1 MKKFSNIG
9 SIHTLSYELKNLVI
23 NKDFL
28 SHFDESEYI
37 SKDENELRHLFING
51 RCESVCRWI
60 SGIFNDVE
68 FYLLYIDNDNYHLFM
83 KQNDMF
89 YDGYN
94 YDGVNDIN
102 QLEYVKLHSCNKH
115 YDVYYISTGEFDRD
129 ITKSILNDK
138 N

>member
-1 MKKFSNIG
+1 
-9 SIHTLSYELKNLVI
+9 
-23 NKDFL
+23 
-28 SHFDESEYI
+28 
-37 SKDENELRHLFING
+37 
-51 RCESVCRWI
+51 
-60 SGIFNDVE
+60 
-68 FYLLYIDNDNYHLFM
+68 
-83 KQNDMF
+83 MF

-115 YDVYYISTGEFDRD
+115 YDAYYISTGEFDRD